1 EGKSPLTLGIAMR
14 YLVQFLIPAAIV
26 AVVVYLLIRNRTRS
40 DSEAEDSSDTG
51 TFMLIIIIGAT
62 VAIASFVMLQ
72 AFWE

>member
-1 EGKSPLTLGIAMR
+1 MR

>member
-1 EGKSPLTLGIAMR
+1 MR

-40 DSEAEDSSDTG
+40 DAEAQDSSDTG
-51 TFMLIIIIGAT
+51 TFMLIIIVGAT

>member
-1 EGKSPLTLGIAMR
+1 MR

-40 DSEAEDSSDTG
+40 DAEAQDSSDTG

>member
-1 EGKSPLTLGIAMR
+1 MR

-40 DSEAEDSSDTG
+40 DTEAEDSSDTG

>member
-1 EGKSPLTLGIAMR
+1 MR

-72 AFWE
+72 TFWE